1 MHTSQ
6 APSLRVALDRALGET
21 VTSAGS
27 SVDRV
32 QRAFWTGADLTT
44 SRLANVVSLATA
56 RAAQPRLRST

>member
-1 MHTSQ
+1 MQTSK

-21 VTSAGS
+21 MAPAGS

-32 QRAFWTGADLTT
+32 QRAFWTSADSNA

-56 RAAQPRLRST
+56 RAAPPRLRST